1 MLWLKVRR
9 GGTGE
14 EEGGGA
20 GEEEAEEGLEPSY
33 IELEGFIRFSFW
45 RLLQNQTRTTSCH
58 MRKPL
63 AKVLYKEISTKITQ
77 PLRQKNAFLPLRPSS

>member
-1 MLWLKVRR
+1 MLWLNMR

-33 IELEGFIRFSFW
+33 MELDGFIRFSFC

-58 MRKPL
+58 
-63 AKVLYKEISTKITQ
+63 
-77 PLRQKNAFLPLRPSS
+77 